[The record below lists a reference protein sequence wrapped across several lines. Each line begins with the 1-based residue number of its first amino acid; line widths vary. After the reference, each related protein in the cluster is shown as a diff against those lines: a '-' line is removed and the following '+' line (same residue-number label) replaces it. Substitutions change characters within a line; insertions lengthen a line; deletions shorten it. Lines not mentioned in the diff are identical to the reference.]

1 MKRMTPGQKNAN
13 ELVKKIKMNRT
24 NPHILDMRDLSL
36 VTTKDFWK
44 RLDDLIDLNFRTKT
58 NKEEILDDRLY
69 IEMLFNGSKSKWG
82 MGIEVYF
89 DENEKIEIVR
99 FDPPHNNSVEDDFMD
114 RLGKSRMRKD
124 IELSLM

>member
-36 VTTKDFWK
+36 VTPKDFWK

-69 IEMLFNGSKSKWG
+69 IEMLFNGSKS
-82 MGIEVYF
+82 
-89 DENEKIEIVR
+89 
-99 FDPPHNNSVEDDFMD
+99 
-114 RLGKSRMRKD
+114 
-124 IELSLM
+124 